1 MTEGNN
7 INSIISYLAHSL
19 NEAQTVDEL
28 VWDLAQ
34 KCISKLNFE
43 DCIIYLFDKERQ
55 KLVQRA
61 AFGPKNP
68 KGKIISNPIEIAL
81 GKGIVGSV
89 AMNGVAEMIGDT
101 TRDNRY
107 IIDDKRR
114 FSELAVPIK
123 YHDYVIGVIDSEHSQ
138 KDFFTTDHLHVL
150 TVIASFTANKIR
162 EINQRERLK
171 RAENENGNLLEKL
184 KYFEQTENEH
194 IVLNTQVR
202 TYKLNKSDIVRV
214 EADGNYCIVFTNSG
228 LRIMLAKTLKN
239 IEKEINSRQFIRP
252 HKSHLVNSKYIT
264 AHANNELFLTDNT
277 AIQISVRKQS
287 LIKKLLLPK

>member
-1 MTEGNN
+1 MTETSN

-19 NEAQTVDEL
+19 NEAQTIDEL
-28 VWDLAQ
+28 VWDLSQ

-43 DCIIYLFDKERQ
+43 DCIIYLFDKERR

-61 AFGPKNP
+61 AYGPKNP
-68 KGKIISNPIEIAL
+68 KGKIIANPIEIPL

-101 TRDNRY
+101 TKDNRY
-107 IIDDKRR
+107 IIDDKKR

-123 YHDYVIGVIDSEHSQ
+123 YHDYVVGVIDSEHSQ
-138 KDFFTTDHLHVL
+138 KEFFTTDHLHVL
-150 TVIASFTANKIR
+150 TVIASFTGNKIR
-162 EINQRERLK
+162 EINQRESLK
-171 RAENENGNLLEKL
+171 RAEKENGNLLEKL
-184 KYFEQTENEH
+184 KYFEQNESEH
-194 IVLNTQVR
+194 IILNTQVR
-202 TYKLNKSDIVRV
+202 TYKLNKTDIVRV
-214 EADGNYCIVFTNSG
+214 EADGNYCIVYTNSG

-239 IEKEINSRQFIRP
+239 IEKEINSKQFIRP

-287 LIKKLLLPK
+287 LIKKMLLPR